1 MDLASCA
8 VGADVEVVGLFTPP
22 EAHLRMHEVGL
33 RVGSVVR
40 VTQQAPFGGR
50 VVAVGASRIAVDGA
64 TATRIEVRA
73 PG

>member
-8 VGADVEVVGLFTPP
+8 VGDDVVVVALLTPP
-22 EAHLRMHEVGL
+22 QARLRMHEVGL

-40 VTQQAPFGGR
+40 ITQQAPFGGR

-64 TATRIEVRA
+64 TAARVEVRA
-73 PG
+73 PQ